1 MDTQEQS
8 NSDYQINSL
17 EIVDAAVFCLYIGT
31 GRQFLKT
38 DGRCGCGP
46 RGLEPGDLICVFSGL
61 QFPFIVRPQGS
72 EYILVGAAIFD
83 GVMDGEAWPE
93 DESQLTEWKFV

>member
-1 MDTQEQS
+1 MRRF
-8 NSDYQINSL
+8 
-17 EIVDAAVFCLYIGT
+17 FCLYIGT
-31 GRQFLKT
+31 GRQFLKQ

-61 QFPFIVRPQGS
+61 QFPFIVRPQGL

-93 DESQLTEWKFV
+93 DESELTEWEFV